1 MIYDLWFMIYDLWF
15 MIYDL
20 WFMIYDLKNYTNNW
34 MSNLMNNN
42 LFDDLVY
49 SMKEAGAI
57 KRKERSKQ
65 AELPSLNYLILK
77 KSVKKQA

>member
-1 MIYDLWFMIYDLWF
+1 
-15 MIYDL
+15 
-20 WFMIYDLKNYTNNW
+20 

-65 AELPSLNYLILK
+65 AELPSLNYLILT